1 LTGDQIDQAMKKIH
15 LLLVL
20 LLFCMAPLSGQ
31 RVNNTDLEVRK
42 GASRFEIPFQYV
54 NDFILIEVLFND
66 VFPLTF
72 IFDTGAEH
80 TILTK
85 REITDILQV
94 NYRRTFTLI
103 GADLQTELYA
113 YLAQGVKLQLN
124 NLRAVNRSILVL
136 AEDYFKFDEI
146 SGIKIHGILG
156 ADFFRRFIVQI
167 DYTRQKIILH
177 DPTSFKIP
185 KKFETLP
192 IELHRSKPYVGVPVT
207 LQNDTTIQAKLLID
221 SGASLALLLYTA
233 THPKL
238 QLPANVIR
246 SNIGL
251 GLGGYLEG
259 FLGRVGEIVVADTPL
274 GGVVTNFQDISSV
287 GVDSSYLN
295 NRNGILGNKTLN
307 RFDIIINY
315 VEEELYLRP
324 NKWHKKTFNY
334 DKSGLYVAAFGTY
347 LNEFTIFDVIE
358 GSPAAEA
365 GLRTGDQ
372 ILSVNHWPALLLNLD
387 AVNNKLKK
395 KAGKRIRIR
404 ILRNNIPEVRTFKLR
419 DLI

>member
-1 LTGDQIDQAMKKIH
+1 MKKIC
-15 LLLVL
+15 LLWVYLI
-20 LLFCMAPLSGQ
+20 FCAASLSGQ
-31 RVNNTDLEVRK
+31 RVSNTDLEVRK
-42 GASRFEIPFQYV
+42 GTSKFEIPFQYV

-146 SGIKIHGILG
+146 SGFKIHGILG
-156 ADFFRRFIVQI
+156 ADFFRRFVVEI

-177 DPTSFKIP
+177 DPSTFKVP
-185 KKFETLP
+185 KKFQTLP
-192 IELHRSKPYVGVPVT
+192 LELHRSKPYVEVPVT
-207 LQNDTTIQAKLLID
+207 LQNDTTIQAKLLLD

-238 QLPANVIR
+238 QLPQNVIR

-259 FLGRVGEIVVADTPL
+259 FLGRVGELVVADTPL
-274 GGVVTNFQDISSV
+274 GGVVTNFQDISAV
-287 GVDSSYLN
+287 GVDSTYLN
-295 NRNGILGNKTLN
+295 QRNGILGNKTLS
-307 RFDIIINY
+307 RFDVIINY
-315 VEEELYLRP
+315 VTEELYLRP
-324 NKWHKKTFNY
+324 NKWHKKDFDY
-334 DKSGLYVAAFGTY
+334 DKSGLYVAAFGDY
-347 LNEFTIFDVIE
+347 LNEFTIFDVID
-358 GSPAAEA
+358 GSPAALA
-365 GLRTGDQ
+365 GLRSGDQ
-372 ILSVNHWPALLLNLD
+372 ILSINRWPSRLLSLD
-387 AVNNKLKK
+387 NINNKLKK
-395 KAGKRIRIR
+395 KAGKRIRLR
-404 ILRNNIPEVRTFKLR
+404 ILRNQDVQVLAFTLQ